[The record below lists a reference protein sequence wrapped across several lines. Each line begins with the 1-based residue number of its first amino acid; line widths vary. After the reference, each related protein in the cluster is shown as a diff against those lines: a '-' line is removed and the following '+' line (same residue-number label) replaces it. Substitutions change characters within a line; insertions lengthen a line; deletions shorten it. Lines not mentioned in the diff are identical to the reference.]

1 MTVYFLSYLPAVLKL
16 NGMYIGTVDGFERHI
31 ELDLNDRVFAE
42 FIPDENL
49 NGLNF
54 FSTKNFLKIRLAFA
68 TFTE

>member
-1 MTVYFLSYLPAVLKL
+1 
-16 NGMYIGTVDGFERHI
+16 MYIGTVDGFERHI